1 MIMKYKISRTS
12 DWWGCKT
19 KPCEKAYKEN
29 DTWYIDINSLE
40 ELNELIGEVES
51 KVIIGG
57 DDIEIYDDYRE

>member
-1 MIMKYKISRTS
+1 MIMKYEILRTS
-12 DWWGCKT
+12 DWLGKT
-19 KPCEKAYKEN
+19 KPCAKAYNEN
-29 DTWYIDINSLE
+29 DKWYIDINSLE